1 VFTEEQFMAD
11 TPENSVLEFLSSRNT
26 LVMATVDK
34 NGAPN
39 ASYAPFVQRT
49 PWLYVYTS
57 TRSKH
62 TENMTETTRASVMFI
77 EDETC
82 TRNFFARERFTCQC
96 RAEVV
101 ERESKEWRTV
111 MSLFKKKFG
120 RVFAMIRPLPDF
132 TLFRLIPNGGLYVR
146 GFGQAFEVSA
156 DMKNSEHVVGDR
168 VGMKTD

>member
-1 VFTEEQFMAD
+1 
-11 TPENSVLEFLSSRNT
+11 
-26 LVMATVDK
+26 MATVDK

-156 DMKNSEHVVGDR
+156 DMKNSEHLRPDQPGAGR
-168 VGMKTD
+168 RGTTS